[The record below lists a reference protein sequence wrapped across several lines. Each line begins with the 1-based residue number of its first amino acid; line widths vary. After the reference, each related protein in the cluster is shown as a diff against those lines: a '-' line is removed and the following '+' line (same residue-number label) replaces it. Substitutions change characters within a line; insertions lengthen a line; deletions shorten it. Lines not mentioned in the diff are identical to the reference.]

1 LFALLVKIER
11 LDSLERYIPYITL
24 EGTKCMTQ
32 PAKQRGGDVKKAP
45 VGFYTAKEAQEKLG
59 LNRNTF
65 QYYVRAG
72 KIKKVV
78 PPLKSEGF
86 YAKREIDRL
95 AAEIALF
102 LHTTEKDASS
112 SETRVATPADAP
124 GIVKVLAVMGWQ
136 TASVEQR
143 LSWYK
148 VNPFI
153 DYVVLYEGEIMG
165 YITAVPYKGAAMRDM
180 MSGKKRA
187 WDITPDDIQPY
198 RAGKTYDL
206 YVGIA
211 TRQDIPN
218 NTRFGF
224 RLIGGFMNFLVDLAE
239 QNITIHRLYA
249 VSAEPDGQKLCR
261 NLGFVDQ
268 EAQADDLFPR
278 FVLDLETSD
287 SHFARIYREG
297 IQEALNDKK

>member
-1 LFALLVKIER
+1 MSQQV
-11 LDSLERYIPYITL
+11 
-24 EGTKCMTQ
+24 
-32 PAKQRGGDVKKAP
+32 KQRGGDVKKAP
-45 VGFYTAKEAQEKLG
+45 AGYYTAREAQEKLG

-65 QYYVRAG
+65 QYYVRQG

-78 PPLKSEGF
+78 PPLRSEGF
-86 YAKREIDRL
+86 YSKKEIDRL
-95 AAEIALF
+95 ATEIALF
-102 LHTTEKDASS
+102 LHTSEKEASS
-112 SETRVATPADAP
+112 AEVRAAIPADAP
-124 GIVKVLAVMGWQ
+124 GIVKVLTVMGWPAA
-136 TASVEQR
+136 TAEQR
-143 LSWYK
+143 ISWYE

-153 DYVVLYEGEIMG
+153 DYVVIFQGEIMG
-165 YITAVPYKGAAMRDM
+165 YIHAAPFKGTAMRDM

-187 WDITPDDIQPY
+187 WNVTPDDILPY

-224 RLIGGFMNFLVDLAE
+224 RLLAGFMDFLIELAE
-239 QNITIHRLYA
+239 QGITIHRLYA
-249 VSAEPDGQKLCR
+249 VSAEEDGQKLCR

-268 EAQADDLFPR
+268 EAQPGDLFPR

-287 SHFARIYREG
+287 SLFAKQYRKA
-297 IQEALNDKK
+297 IQQMKEDKN